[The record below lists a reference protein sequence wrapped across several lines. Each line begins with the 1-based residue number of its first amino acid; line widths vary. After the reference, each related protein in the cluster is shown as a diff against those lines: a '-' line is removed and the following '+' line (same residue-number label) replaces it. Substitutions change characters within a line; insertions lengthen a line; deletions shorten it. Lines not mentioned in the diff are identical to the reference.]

1 MRSRWK
7 GMIFDLDGT
16 LLDSM
21 PVHGKAWMETLPRF
35 GLHMDPKRLLILGG
49 TPSTQIVRIL
59 AEEQGVE
66 VDPVTVARQKAEA
79 YLRRLSWVRPIEP
92 VLRIVRRWHRRIP
105 LAVATGGQFAVAERV
120 LEATGLASY
129 FQAVVTSDQVPRP
142 KPAPDLYLEAARRI
156 GVAPSDCLGF
166 EDTPTGLQGLQTAGI
181 QAVYVPDFLARWKR
195 LGYRPNPEQLPPPE
209 ETIPALSA
217 WA

>member
-1 MRSRWK
+1 MTPRWK

-16 LLDSM
+16 LIDSM
-21 PVHGKAWMETLPRF
+21 PIHGKAWMETLPRF
-35 GLHMDPKRLLILGG
+35 GLRMDPNRLLILGG
-49 TPSTQIVRIL
+49 TPSTQIVRLL

-79 YLRRLSWVRPIEP
+79 YLRRLAWVRPIEP
-92 VLRIVRRWHRRIP
+92 MLRIVRRWAKRIP

-120 LEATGLASY
+120 LEATGLARY
-129 FQAVVTSDQVPRP
+129 FQAVVTSDQVPHP

-166 EDTPTGLQGLQTAGI
+166 EDTPTGLQGLQNAGI
-181 QAVYVPDFLARWKR
+181 PAVYVPDFLARWKR
-195 LGYRPNPEQLPPPE
+195 LGYRPSYEHLPE
-209 ETIPALSA
+209 EEAILTLSA